1 MEIDYDVF
9 EVSMLNFSGSLSRS
23 ALLGLLLLS
32 SANVALADQSAVLS
46 AIKAA
51 LPQYDIKHSEF
62 HQASG
67 LYVVNLKDGP
77 TLHVTEDG
85 QFFVAGDLYR
95 VDGTD
100 LINET
105 EKAKFA
111 KIESL
116 SESQMIVYKASNE
129 QAHITVFTDVDCG
142 YCQLLHRE
150 VPALNDAGVTV
161 RYLAYPRA
169 GVGSL
174 VYNKMVSV
182 WCSDD
187 PQEWLTQVKLGVE
200 IAQNTCVNPVAD
212 QYKLGNEMGVRG
224 TPSIVLDDGTFLPG
238 YLPAPELIKR
248 LGL

>member
-1 MEIDYDVF
+1 
-9 EVSMLNFSGSLSRS
+9 MLNFSGSLSRS

-77 TLHVTEDG
+77 TLHVTKDG

>member
-77 TLHVTEDG
+77 TLHVTKDG

-212 QYKLGNEMGVRG
+212 KYKLGNEMGVRG
-224 TPSIVLDDGTFLPG
+224 TPSIAFDDGTLLPG
-238 YLPAPELIKR
+238 YFPSPELIKR

>member
-1 MEIDYDVF
+1 
-9 EVSMLNFSGSLSRS
+9 MLNFSGSLSRS

-77 TLHVTEDG
+77 TLHVMKDG

-224 TPSIVLDDGTFLPG
+224 TPSIVFDDGTFLPG

>member
-1 MEIDYDVF
+1 
-9 EVSMLNFSGSLSRS
+9 MLNFSGSLSRS
-23 ALLGLLLLS
+23 TLLGLLLLS

-77 TLHVTEDG
+77 TLHVTKDG

-224 TPSIVLDDGTFLPG
+224 TPSIVFDDGTFLPG

>member
-1 MEIDYDVF
+1 
-9 EVSMLNFSGSLSRS
+9 MLNFSGSLSRS
-23 ALLGLLLLS
+23 TLLSLLLLS
-32 SANVALADQSAVLS
+32 SVNVALADQSAVLS

-77 TLHVTEDG
+77 TLHVTKDG

-116 SESQMIVYKASNE
+116 SESQMIIYKASNE

-187 PQEWLTQVKLGVE
+187 PQEWLTQVKLGAE

-224 TPSIVLDDGTFLPG
+224 TPSIVFDDGTFLPG

>member
-23 ALLGLLLLS
+23 TLLSLLLLS
-32 SANVALADQSAVLS
+32 SVNVALADQSAVLS

-77 TLHVTEDG
+77 TLHVTKDG

-187 PQEWLTQVKLGVE
+187 PQEWLTQVKLGAE

-224 TPSIVLDDGTFLPG
+224 TPSIVFDDGTFLPG

>member
-1 MEIDYDVF
+1 
-9 EVSMLNFSGSLSRS
+9 MLNFSGSLSRS
-23 ALLGLLLLS
+23 TLLGLLLLS

-77 TLHVTEDG
+77 TLHVTKDG

-116 SESQMIVYKASNE
+116 SESQMIIYKASNE

-174 VYNKMVSV
+174 VYDKMVSV

-212 QYKLGNEMGVRG
+212 HYKLGNEMGVRG
-224 TPSIVLDDGTFLPG
+224 TPSIVFDDGTFLPG

>member
-1 MEIDYDVF
+1 
-9 EVSMLNFSGSLSRS
+9 MLMFSGLLSRS
-23 ALLGLLLLS
+23 AFLSVLLLS
-32 SANVALADQSAVLS
+32 SSYAALADQPAILS
-46 AIKAA
+46 AIQAA
-51 LPQYDIKHSEF
+51 LPQYEIEHSEF

-67 LYVVNLKDGP
+67 LYVVNLKGGP
-77 TLHVTEDG
+77 TLHVTQNG

-95 VDGTD
+95 IDGEN
-100 LINET
+100 LVNET
-105 EKAKFA
+105 EKAKLA

-116 SESQMIVYKASNE
+116 SESQMIIYKASNE
-129 QAHITVFTDVDCG
+129 QTHITVFTDVDCS
-142 YCQLLHRE
+142 YCQLLHEE

-169 GVGSL
+169 GVGSM

-224 TPSIVLDDGTFLPG
+224 TPSIVFDDGTFLPG

>member
-23 ALLGLLLLS
+23 TLLGLLLLS

-77 TLHVTEDG
+77 TLHVTKDG

-224 TPSIVLDDGTFLPG
+224 TPSIVFDDGTFLPG

>member
-1 MEIDYDVF
+1 
-9 EVSMLNFSGSLSRS
+9 MLNFSGSLSRS

-77 TLHVTEDG
+77 TLHVTKDG

-224 TPSIVLDDGTFLPG
+224 TPSIVFDDGTFLPG